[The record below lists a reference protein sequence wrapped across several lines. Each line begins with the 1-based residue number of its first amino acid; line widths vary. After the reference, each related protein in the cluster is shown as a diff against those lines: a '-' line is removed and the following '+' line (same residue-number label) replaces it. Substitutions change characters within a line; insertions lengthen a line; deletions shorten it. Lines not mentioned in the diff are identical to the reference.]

1 MTPTELRKKTK
12 HLLNKWQTLDP
23 DEQAKVLAFIDSI
36 SQQKKLNKSPYSL
49 GKKLRAIR
57 QEIIASGVPLLTAEE
72 VEKEKAERRGGYQ
85 ENN

>member
-1 MTPTELRKKTK
+1 MTTE
-12 HLLNKWQTLDP
+12 HLLNKWQTLEP

-36 SQQKKLNKSPYSL
+36 SQQKKLSKSTSSL

>member
-1 MTPTELRKKTK
+1 MTTEQ
-12 HLLNKWQTLDP
+12 LLNKWQNLEP

-36 SQQKKLNKSPYSL
+36 SQQKKLSKSTSSL

-57 QEIIASGVPLLTAEE
+57 QEIIASGVPLFTAEE

>member
-1 MTPTELRKKTK
+1 MTTEQ
-12 HLLNKWQTLDP
+12 LLNKWQNLEP
-23 DEQAKVLAFIDSI
+23 DEQAKVLAFIDSL
-36 SQQKKLNKSPYSL
+36 SQQKKLSKSTSSL

-57 QEIIASGVPLLTAEE
+57 QEIIASGVPLFTVEE

>member
-1 MTPTELRKKTK
+1 MTTEQ
-12 HLLNKWQTLDP
+12 LLNKWQTLEP

-36 SQQKKLNKSPYSL
+36 SQKKKLSKSTSSL

-57 QEIIASGVPLLTAEE
+57 QEIIADGVTLLTAEE